1 MQRTRLSTL
10 IDDLS
15 DQLSLWL
22 VNPWRRVS
30 LVLIS
35 LLGGYFI
42 AVSLSAIAGQAA
54 VQDTVISA
62 FLVVGAELINWLV
75 YSRRWR
81 DPALLKKV
89 PKPLWL
95 DCINSF
101 KIGAIYALCLE
112 AFKLG
117 S

>member
-1 MQRTRLSTL
+1 MQRTRISLLVDS
-10 IDDLS
+10 IA

-22 VNPWRRVS
+22 INPWRRIS
-30 LVLIS
+30 LIIIS
-35 LLGGYFI
+35 LLSGYFSGVSI
-42 AVSLSAIAGQAA
+42 AVISGQA
-54 VQDTVISA
+54 VWQDNIVA
-62 FLVVGAELINWLV
+62 LFLVVGAELVNWLV

-81 DPALLKKV
+81 PSILLHKR

-95 DCINSF
+95 DCLNSF
-101 KIGAIYALCLE
+101 KLGTMYALPVE